1 MTEQEQKEFEAALRR
16 TRPVKL
22 PEELR
27 SRLLA
32 AAPPRKARSAPP
44 WPALAVL
51 GWLRVLRLAVPAG
64 AVLIAAL
71 VIWRNAASSSSSGP
85 RAKSKSGIAIGS
97 ASPNVAAT
105 LKADDV
111 KIDQE
116 LVSSFDTLARLPG
129 GEPVRFRCNQWID
142 QITLSNKAQGLV
154 LQERTPRLEVVTV
167 GFETY

>member
-1 MTEQEQKEFEAALRR
+1 VTDREQQEFEAALRE

-32 AAPPRKARSAPP
+32 AAPPKKARSAPP
-44 WPALAVL
+44 WPALAFL
-51 GWLRVLRLAVPAG
+51 GWMRVLRLALPA
-64 AVLIAAL
+64 AAVVLIAAVL
-71 VIWRNAASSSSSGP
+71 VWRNASP
-85 RAKSKSGIAIGS
+85 RKSTPTTSKSKSGMIA
-97 ASPNVAAT
+97 AAP

-111 KIDQE
+111 KIEHD

-129 GEPVRFRCNQWID
+129 GEPVRFRCNQWVD
-142 QITLSNKAQGLV
+142 EITFSNKAQGFV
-154 LQERTPRLEVVTV
+154 LQERTPRFEIVTV

>member
-1 MTEQEQKEFEAALRR
+1 MTDREQQEFEAALRG

-32 AAPPRKARSAPP
+32 AAPPTKARSAPP

-51 GWLRVLRLAVPAG
+51 GWLRVLRLALPAA
-64 AVLIAAL
+64 AVVLVTAL
-71 VIWRNAASSSSSGP
+71 VVWRNAST
-85 RAKSKSGIAIGS
+85 SKPTPTNATPGTGII
-97 ASPNVAAT
+97 AAAP
-105 LKADDV
+105 LKADEV

-116 LVSSFDTLARLPG
+116 LVSSFDTVARLPG
-129 GEPVRFRCNQWID
+129 GEPVRFRCNQWLD
-142 QITLSNKAQGLV
+142 EITLSNKAQGLV
-154 LQERTPRLEVVTV
+154 LQERTPRLEIVTV

>member
-1 MTEQEQKEFEAALRR
+1 MIEREQKEFEATLRK
-16 TRPVKL
+16 TRLVKL

-32 AAPPRKARSAPP
+32 AAPPKKARSAPP

-51 GWLRVLRLAVPAG
+51 GWLRVLRLALPA
-64 AVLIAAL
+64 AAVVLIAA
-71 VIWRNAASSSSSGP
+71 VIVWRNASPSKSNEAGS
-85 RAKSKSGIAIGS
+85 KSKSGML
-97 ASPNVAAT
+97 VAGP

-111 KIDQE
+111 KIEHD

-129 GEPVRFRCNQWID
+129 GEPVRFRCNQWLD
-142 QITLSNKAQGLV
+142 EITFSNKAEGLV
-154 LQERTPRLEVVTV
+154 LQESTPRLEIVTV